1 MNSLRRVAVFSLC
14 LVLFI
19 SIRLPASAAPIPAQ
33 DRIVVLITVDGFPA
47 WIWQDPNLVV
57 PNLRKLAASGAVAQR
72 MTVSNP
78 SITWIN
84 HTTLV
89 TGVNPQKH
97 GVLFNG
103 LLVRGGPTEAPAIE
117 QWRDKA
123 DLVHAPTVYD
133 AAFKA
138 GLKTAQVDW
147 VAILNSGT
155 INYEFLE
162 IPKPG
167 GAIEQEMIDAGTIT
181 ADDIRNW
188 GKNRTIVW
196 RDDVWTKAAS
206 QIIEKH
212 KPNLLLYH
220 LLTTDAVNHAN
231 GPGTTASY
239 TAYAYADRLIGDVLD
254 SLTRAGLR
262 DRATIVVT
270 TDHGFKKVQK
280 IILANVA
287 LRDAGLVRVKAG
299 KLESCDAYV
308 VPEGG
313 LAFVYVTDPAKRDEL
328 LPKLKTLCAGLEG
341 VKEVIDGQDGPK
353 LGMPTPAE
361 NQGMGDLVLYAKDG
375 YAFFQGLDGAEVV
388 RESKTYLGTHG
399 YPNSDPE
406 LDGIFLASGYGI
418 KPGVKLERVR
428 NLDVAPTVAELLGVP
443 LPNVDGHVL
452 TEILAAPP
460 AR

>member
-1 MNSLRRVAVFSLC
+1 MKPFRLTLLFVVALT
-14 LVLFI
+14 L
-19 SIRLPASAAPIPAQ
+19 SAFAKSIPAR
-33 DRIVVLITVDGFPA
+33 DRIVVLISVDGFPA
-47 WIWQDPNLVV
+47 WIWKDPNLVI
-57 PNLRKLAASGAVAQR
+57 PNLRKLAAEGAVAEA

-89 TGVNPQKH
+89 TGVNPRKH

-103 LLVRGGPTEAPAIE
+103 LLIRGGPTEPLALEP
-117 QWRDKA
+117 WRDKA
-123 DLVHAPTVYD
+123 ELVHAPTVYD
-133 AAFKA
+133 VAFKA

-167 GAIEQEMIDAGTIT
+167 GAIEQEMIAAGKVT

-188 GKNRTIVW
+188 TKGRTIVW
-196 RDDVWTKAAS
+196 RDDIWTKAATHIVE
-206 QIIEKH
+206 QH

-231 GPGTTASY
+231 GPGTIASY
-239 TAYAYADRLIGDVLD
+239 SAYAYADRLIGDLLD
-254 SLTRAGLR
+254 SLQRAGLR
-262 DRATIVVT
+262 DRATIIVA

-280 IILANVA
+280 VIHTNVA
-287 LRDAGLVRVKAG
+287 LRDAGFIRTKDG
-299 KLESCDAYV
+299 KVESCDAYV
-308 VPEGG
+308 MPQGG
-313 LAFVYVTDPAKRDEL
+313 LAFVYVTDTARRAEL
-328 LPKLKTLCAGLEG
+328 LPKLRTLCAGLEG
-341 VKEVIDGQDGPK
+341 VKQVIDGNDGPT
-353 LGMPTPAE
+353 LGMPAPAE

-399 YPNSDPE
+399 YPNTDPE
-406 LDGIFLASGYGI
+406 LDGIFIASGYGI
-418 KPGVKLERVR
+418 KPGTKVPRVT
-428 NLDVAPTVAELLGVP
+428 NLDVAPTIAELLKVP
-443 LPNVDGHVL
+443 LPNVDGRVL
-452 TEILAAPP
+452 TEILA
-460 AR
+460 R

>member
-1 MNSLRRVAVFSLC
+1 VKSLRLLFAVVWTFTAL
-14 LVLFI
+14 
-19 SIRLPASAAPIPAQ
+19 ASAAPIPAK
-33 DRIVVLITVDGFPA
+33 DRIVILISVDGFPA
-47 WIWQDPNLVV
+47 WIWKDPNLVI
-57 PNLRKLAASGAVAQR
+57 PNLRKLAAEGAVADA

-89 TGVNPQKH
+89 TGVNPRKH

-103 LLVRGGPTEAPAIE
+103 LLMRNGPTGPLALEP
-117 QWRDKA
+117 WRDKA
-123 DLVHAPTVYD
+123 ELVHVPTVYD
-133 AAFKA
+133 VAFKA

-162 IPKPG
+162 IPTPG
-167 GAIEQEMIDAGTIT
+167 GATEQEMIAAGIVS

-188 GKNRTIVW
+188 TKGRTIVW
-196 RDDVWTKAAS
+196 RDAVWTKAAMHIVE
-206 QIIEKH
+206 QH

-231 GPGTTASY
+231 GPGTIASY
-239 TAYAYADRLIGDVLD
+239 AAYAYADRLIGDLLD

-262 DRATIVVT
+262 DRATIVVA

-280 IILANVA
+280 VIHTNVA
-287 LRDAGLVRVKAG
+287 LRDAGLIRLKDG
-299 KLESCDAYV
+299 KVESCDAYAM
-308 VPEGG
+308 PQGG
-313 LAFVYVTDPAKRDEL
+313 LCFVYVTDPAKRAEL

-341 VKEVIDGQDGPK
+341 VAKVIDGNDGPT

-361 NQGMGDLVLYAKDG
+361 NQGMGDLVLYAKDS

-399 YPNSDPE
+399 YLNTDPE
-406 LDGIFLASGYGI
+406 IDGIFLASGYGI
-418 KPGVKLERVR
+418 KPGVKLERVT
-428 NLDVAPTVAELLGVP
+428 NLDVAPTIAELLGVP
-443 LPNVDGHVL
+443 LPNVEGRVL
-452 TEILAAPP
+452 TEILESKP
-460 AR
+460 AE